1 MSGSYRGFHSWR
13 TSDQPYKNNCTYLW
27 HIPAST
33 SSDLPQKHTHTR
45 THTNIYYS
53 TPGRNASYDE
63 HILLASRTS
72 RIRGKHLTTGTS
84 HSADAFIRRD
94 VQQHH
99 GTDVLL
105 EQLGVKCTAQEH
117 NGYRIS
123 VNLRFMDRTHARVQS
138 VTFGLRAQIRNHD
151 STANTHTTK

>member
-1 MSGSYRGFHSWR
+1 MENVGSALQEQLHISMAHSCILEQR
-13 TSDQPYKNNCTYLW
+13 SAPKT
-27 HIPAST
+27 
-33 SSDLPQKHTHTR
+33 HTHTHICAC

-63 HILLASRTS
+63 HILLASQTS

-99 GTDVLL
+99 GTDVPL
-105 EQLGVKCTAQEH
+105 EQLEVKCTAQEH

-123 VNLRFMDRTHARVQS
+123 VNLWFMDQTHARVQS